1 MEGQYRAR
9 ALAQFPAGRCSTQP
23 MDVSRCSK
31 PAKENADQIQSLPS
45 QMKHNDKANDMLFIY
60 PNEQTS
66 ANMSIYF

>member
-1 MEGQYRAR
+1 
-9 ALAQFPAGRCSTQP
+9 

-45 QMKHNDKANDMLFIY
+45 QMKHNDEANDMLFIY